1 MKKLIALFLILLIGV
16 ATYLGLDIYQKVYKP
31 YKGYPQK
38 ITVEIPK
45 GSPVSAIGSMLFE
58 KKIISSYSY
67 FMLYYKLFHKNTPL
81 KSGEFEFDS
90 PLTMKQVIE
99 KLHKGK
105 VKLYK
110 ITIKEG
116 MTIWETADY
125 LEQNH
130 GISSSKFL
138 KAAKNSS
145 LIKDLDPKADDLEG
159 YLCPDTYMVV
169 KGTTA
174 EELVSLMVR
183 KFKEYFSNS
192 MKWRARDI
200 GMSVREI
207 VTLASLIEKETSSR
221 DERFLISSVFHNRL
235 RIGMPLGC
243 DPTVIYALKR
253 ENQYTGKIRWKDL
266 KFDSPYNTRIN
277 RGLPPGPICS
287 PGFASIEASLFP
299 ENTRYLYFV
308 SKDGRTHYFSRTL
321 KEHNRAVQKYII
333 NRNHN

>member
-1 MKKLIALFLILLIGV
+1 MKKLIALILILLIGV

-31 YKGYPQK
+31 YKGYPSSV
-38 ITVEIPK
+38 TVEIPQ
-45 GSPVSAIGSMLFE
+45 GAAVSTIGRILFE
-58 KKIISSYSY
+58 KKIIPSYSY
-67 FMLYYKLFHKNTPL
+67 FMLYYKLFYKETPL
-81 KSGEFEFDS
+81 KSGEFEFTS
-90 PLTMKQVIE
+90 PLTMEQVIQ

-116 MTIWETADY
+116 MTIQETADY
-125 LEQNH
+125 LQTYH
-130 GISSSKFL
+130 KISAQAFI
-138 KAAKNSS
+138 KAAKNVA
-145 LIKDLDPKADDLEG
+145 LIKEIDPKAEDLEG

-174 EELVSLMVR
+174 KDLVGIMVR

-200 GMSVREI
+200 DMSVRDV

-235 RIGMPLGC
+235 RIGMALGC

-253 ENQYTGKIRWKDL
+253 ENLYTGKIRWKDL
-266 KFDSPYNTRIN
+266 KFDSPYNTRIY

-308 SKDGRTHYFSRTL
+308 SKDGRTHYFSKTL
-321 KEHNRAVQKYII
+321 KEHNAAVRKYII
-333 NRNHN
+333 NRKK